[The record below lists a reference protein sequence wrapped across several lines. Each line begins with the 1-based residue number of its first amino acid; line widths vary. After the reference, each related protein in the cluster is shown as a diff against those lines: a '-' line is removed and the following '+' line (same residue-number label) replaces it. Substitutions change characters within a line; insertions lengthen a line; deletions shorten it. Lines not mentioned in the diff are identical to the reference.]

1 MLIDIASALEYLHNG
16 QPETVVHCDVKPG
29 NILFDEDM
37 VAHVADF
44 GLAKILA
51 QNKQETQT
59 RTIGTLGYIA
69 PGNSNIYLCL
79 LLREKSDCG

>member
-1 MLIDIASALEYLHNG
+1 
-16 QPETVVHCDVKPG
+16 VKPG

-51 QNKQETQT
+51 ENKQETQT
-59 RTIGTLGYIA
+59 RTMGTLGYVA
-69 PGNSNIYLCL
+69 PGNKNITYC
-79 LLREKSDCG
+79 